1 MKKRM
6 FWMLAVVIAFIVVIG
21 MVKTFQIKAAMAQGA
36 SYQPPPEA
44 VTPVVAKTDEWN
56 TTLNPIGSGAA
67 GQGVTVAADL
77 PGLVQEIDF
86 KSGQAVNQGDDVVRL
101 CSKQ

>member
-21 MVKTFQIKAAMAQGA
+21 MVKTFQIKAAIAQGS

-44 VTPVVAKTDEWN
+44 VTTVIARQEEWN
-56 TTLNPIGSGAA
+56 TTLHAIGSVAA
-67 GQGVTVAADL
+67 VNGVTVSADL
-77 PGLVQEIDF
+77 PGVVSAILFDSGRSVNKGDVLVLLDT
-86 KSGQAVNQGDDVVRL
+86 K
-101 CSKQ
+101 